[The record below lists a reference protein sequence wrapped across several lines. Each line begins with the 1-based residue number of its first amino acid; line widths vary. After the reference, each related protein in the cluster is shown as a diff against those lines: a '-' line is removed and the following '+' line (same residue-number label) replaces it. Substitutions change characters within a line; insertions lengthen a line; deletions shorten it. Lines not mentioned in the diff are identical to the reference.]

1 MLNLHHLNNSRSF
14 RILWLLEE
22 LELDYKLTSYERTKS
37 YLAPESL
44 KKFIRLVILQS
55 LKWMVARWLS
65 QVLSLN
71 ICSDIMTPTISS
83 NLLMTM
89 KRRGKTILLATLC

>member
-44 KKFIRLVILQS
+44 KG
-55 LKWMVARWLS
+55 
-65 QVLSLN
+65 
-71 ICSDIMTPTISS
+71 SS
-83 NLLMTM
+83 
-89 KRRGKTILLATLC
+89 AWSYPSP